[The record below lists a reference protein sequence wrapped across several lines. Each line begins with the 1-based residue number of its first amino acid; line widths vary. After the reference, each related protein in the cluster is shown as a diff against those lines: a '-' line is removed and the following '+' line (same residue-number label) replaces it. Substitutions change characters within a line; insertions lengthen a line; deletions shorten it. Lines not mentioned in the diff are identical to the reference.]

1 MSYSDL
7 VTQILATSNRVP
19 AHRSEDT
26 VFRHIVEEVGEL
38 AEELTIATGQTY
50 KTAGPDGVIGES
62 VDAIIS
68 LVDMIYV
75 HAQRMGIQLTQ
86 EMLMEIAAK
95 KLAKWEE
102 NVKRISNR

>member
-1 MSYSDL
+1 MNYPDL
-7 VTQILATSNRVP
+7 ITQILATSDRVDFD
-19 AHRSEDT
+19 RSEDT

-62 VDAIIS
+62 LDAIIS

-75 HAQRMGIQLTQ
+75 HAKRTGVKLTQ

-95 KLAKWEE
+95 KLAKWEDYA
-102 NVKRISNR
+102 KRLSDS